1 MIELDVHK
9 CFHLA
14 SMLIRNACFGVF
26 ASMNKDAKD
35 LADPHPGLDLRN
47 LRAPPYASS
56 VLSVSVLILV
66 SV

>member
-1 MIELDVHK
+1 MDVHQ

-14 SMLIRNACFGVF
+14 SMVIENACFGVF
-26 ASMNKDAKD
+26 ASVNKDAKD
-35 LADPHPGLDLRN
+35 LADPYPGLDLRS